1 MKQAYL
7 APSDQLERLKIAAM
21 LKTYCTDKN
30 LINLH
35 HHYTAE
41 NVESLNTR
49 ITIIVPKDKGIS
61 QSDDPEDQT
70 GK

>member
-1 MKQAYL
+1 
-7 APSDQLERLKIAAM
+7 M
-21 LKTYCTDKN
+21 LKTYCADEN

-49 ITIIVPKDKGIS
+49 IPIIVPKDKGIS
-61 QSDDPEDQT
+61 QSDDPEDQIC
-70 GK
+70 K